1 MKRTLNYMALALVLA
16 GSPAAMAEGTDCYD
30 LSVAVTKAVAAKPD
44 HVLQIVSREVSAN
57 SDCAC
62 EVVKAAIV
70 ATEAD
75 RKLVAQIV
83 ETAIEAAPEKMR
95 MVAQCAIAV
104 APDALPNVQ
113 AILVKHD
120 PQGGDTVIESAK
132 GGLDKGAKIPIPE
145 QVSPASPLDG
155 PYLVPGEP
163 PIHPGFRTPPSIS
176 DPGSLPGAR
185 FSSGSGS
192 SPYGSDNT

>member
-1 MKRTLNYMALALVLA
+1 MALALVLA

-30 LSVAVTKAVAAKPD
+30 LSVVVTKAVAAKPN
-44 HVLQIVSREVSAN
+44 HVLEIVGRQVAAN
-57 SDCAC
+57 SSCAC

-83 ETAIEAAPEKMR
+83 EAAIEAAPEKMR

-113 AILVKHD
+113 AILVKLD
-120 PQGGDTVIESAK
+120 PQGGDTVYESEK
-132 GGLDKGAKIPIPE
+132 GGLDKGKEVIPVPP
-145 QVSPASPLDG
+145 VGPANPLDG

-163 PIHPGFRTPPSIS
+163 PLFPSFTTPPSIS
-176 DPGSLPGAR
+176 DPGGLPNATFR
-185 FSSGSGS
+185 
-192 SPYGSDNT
+192 PYGPSIEPYPTEG

>member
-1 MKRTLNYMALALVLA
+1 M
-16 GSPAAMAEGTDCYD
+16 
-30 LSVAVTKAVAAKPD
+30 
-44 HVLQIVSREVSAN
+44 
-57 SDCAC
+57 
-62 EVVKAAIV
+62 
-70 ATEAD
+70 
-75 RKLVAQIV
+75 AQIV

-192 SPYGSDNT
+192 SPYSSDNT